1 MSRRTQ
7 RVEDLLRTEIS
18 QIILRRIQ
26 DPRVRMA
33 SVSEIDVSPD
43 LKRAVVQ
50 VSIIGTD
57 EEREASIEALRHAQG
72 FIRSCLA
79 KDLRRMRSIPEL
91 IFKLDRGPEHS
102 QRISDLLE
110 KLHDQEHEST
120 RESS

>member
-1 MSRRTQ
+1 MSRRTHK
-7 RVEDLLRTEIS
+7 VEDLLRAEIS

-33 SVSEIDVSPD
+33 SVSEVDVSPD
-43 LKRAVVQ
+43 LKRAVVR
-50 VSIIGTD
+50 VSILGTD
-57 EEREASIEALRHAQG
+57 DEREATIDALRHAQG

-79 KDLRRMRSIPEL
+79 KDLKRMRSIPEL
-91 IFKLDRGPEHS
+91 VFELDRGPEYS

-120 RESS
+120 

>member
-7 RVEDLLRTEIS
+7 KVEDLLRTEIS

-33 SVSEIDVSPD
+33 SVSDVDVSPD

-50 VSIIGTD
+50 VSTLGTD
-57 EEREASIEALRHAQG
+57 EEREASVEALRHAQG

-79 KDLRRMRSIPEL
+79 KDLKRMRNIPEL
-91 IFKLDRGPEHS
+91 IFELDRGPEYS
-102 QRISDLLE
+102 QKISDLLE
-110 KLHDQEHEST
+110 NLHDNEHEST
-120 RESS
+120 

>member
-1 MSRRTQ
+1 MSRRTHK
-7 RVEDLLRTEIS
+7 VEDLLRAEIS

-33 SVSEIDVSPD
+33 SVSEVDVSPD
-43 LKRAVVQ
+43 LKRAVVRI
-50 VSIIGTD
+50 SILGTD
-57 EEREASIEALRHAQG
+57 DEREATIEALRHAQG

-79 KDLRRMRSIPEL
+79 KDLKRMRSIPEL
-91 IFKLDRGPEHS
+91 VFELDRGPEYS

-120 RESS
+120 